1 MSKWFGTDIEAE
13 EYNPWQEPPIVRAD
27 GLDPEFESTID
38 EFELSPYSRAPVD
51 PTGQKEYTFEIYSAP
66 TTAGYT
72 DDKLVRFYRPG
83 VNIIS
88 GYTYGI
94 PLRLKS

>member
-1 MSKWFGTDIEAE
+1 MSKWFSTDINAE
-13 EYNPWQEPPIVRAD
+13 EYNPWQEPPIVRAAGD
-27 GLDPEFESTID
+27 DPEFESTID
-38 EFELSPYSRAPVD
+38 EITLSPDSKAPVD
-51 PTGQKEYTFEIYSAP
+51 DTGQRLYNFDVYSAP